1 MEHIVDTFSN
11 GIKNLIKNPVLFV
24 PVILLSILISVI
36 TVPITLFIVDLITS
50 ATAFNLLTIISVSFV
65 FFILTLLLGAFF
77 SAGLIGMIKEA
88 VEKGKTSFS
97 DFFSYG
103 RKYTVRMFLSS
114 VLLLI
119 LNGLA
124 LIFWIPLYNTYIKSG
139 LTLTS
144 IFDSFND
151 FILIGN
157 IEPFMEIIRIFAF
170 SLSIGLLLTLV
181 YSLIL
186 TVLFYFVSYAIV
198 IDNLPVIAAFKK
210 SLSLLKQ
217 YPGKVIIFIIAVN
230 VLVMAILQI
239 AEIFWAILIFNMF
252 LFIIGAVPY
261 LLVEL
266 FVNIAALVW
275 TARFYMAITE
285 KELYVEEKLT
295 DYY

>member
-1 MEHIVDTFSN
+1 MEHIVDTFAN

-24 PVILLSILISVI
+24 PVTLLSILIFVI
-36 TVPITLFIVDLITS
+36 TVPITLFIADLITS
-50 ATAFNLLTIISVSFV
+50 GIALNLLTIISVSSV
-65 FFILTLLLGAFF
+65 FFILTLLLVAFF

-88 VEKGKTSFS
+88 VEKGKTRVS

-103 RKYTVRMFLSS
+103 GKYTVRMFLSV
-114 VLLLI
+114 VLLFI

-144 IFDSFND
+144 IFYSFYD
-151 FILIGN
+151 FFLSGN
-157 IEPFMEIIRIFAF
+157 IEPFMEIISIFAV
-170 SLSIGLLLTLV
+170 SMVIGLLLTFV

-198 IDNLPVIAAFKK
+198 IDGLPVIAAFKK

-217 YPGKVIIFIIAVN
+217 YPGKVIIFIIIVN
-230 VLVMAILQI
+230 GLVMAILQI
-239 AEIFWAILIFNMF
+239 SEFFVMFFIFNVF
-252 LFIIGAVPY
+252 LLLLGGFLYLLFALFI
-261 LLVEL
+261 
-266 FVNIAALVW
+266 NTAALVW

-285 KELYVEEKLT
+285 KELYVEEKLA
-295 DYY
+295 DSY